1 MTKAITTK
9 GQAVVKQ
16 EAPVETLLQLAIE
29 KGVPVETLERLLAM
43 KERIDAQEAK
53 RSFDEAMAAF
63 QAKCPVI
70 KKTKKVPTK
79 SGATAYAYAPLE
91 SIVQQV
97 KEILQRHGFS
107 YSVKTKTGEGNVEA
121 TCIVR
126 HKGGHSEESSM
137 EVPLGNKTQVMSDT
151 QLYAAASTFAKR
163 YAFCNAFGIMTG
175 DEDNEVTLKQKEN
188 EQFRKATV
196 QEAETKLRETKNLD
210 ELKKVWS
217 DLPAAAKKDL
227 ANVKEAMKKSFNGE
241 IPMEDIQV

>member
-1 MTKAITTK
+1 
-9 GQAVVKQ
+9 
-16 EAPVETLLQLAIE
+16 
-29 KGVPVETLERLLAM
+29 
-43 KERIDAQEAK
+43 
-53 RSFDEAMAAF
+53 
-63 QAKCPVI
+63 
-70 KKTKKVPTK
+70 
-79 SGATAYAYAPLE
+79 
-91 SIVQQV
+91 
-97 KEILQRHGFS
+97 
-107 YSVKTKTGEGNVEA
+107 
-121 TCIVR
+121 
-126 HKGGHSEESSM
+126 M